1 MEKVKVFGSDYNKV
15 ELKCGGFIFIEP
27 FDDHEE
33 EDRCKIYDEHMNYWD
48 YVDVGGDEILAH
60 ARYDKYI
67 EYFEYLEDVH
77 NYLGAVLYSYTCGNT
92 IEDLIDNICQDNV
105 LYYTD
110 EEIEEEKQQMLDY
123 LENNGEKD
131 FCSNYLINKIGGIY
145 VSWDN

>member
-1 MEKVKVFGSDYNKV
+1 MNKIN
-15 ELKCGGFIFIEP
+15 LKCGGHIFVEP

-48 YVDVGGDEILAH
+48 YIDIGGDEILAH
-60 ARYDKYI
+60 ARYDEQIK
-67 EYFEYLEDVH
+67 YFEELEDIH
-77 NYLGAVLYSYTCGNT
+77 NYLGAVLYSYTCGKT
-92 IEDLIDNICQDNV
+92 IEDLIDNVCQDAV
-105 LYYTD
+105 LYNTY